1 MTSNRKGHCGGVG
14 HTVFILS
21 YKDLSLLKSLLSL
34 YVLTLYDTLL
44 YQVIQ
49 RMGSLS
55 KVRHGNLLIS
65 QSPPNA
71 CSFVT
76 FTSTGCSRILSV
88 TLSAIIRILPDHN
101 TVRIL
106 QLCLALA
113 PCADRSPSLVPLDA
127 SRGLP
132 SGFPNLQS
140 IQRFLLCH
148 TFNKSFHRG

>member
-1 MTSNRKGHCGGVG
+1 MWDTQW
-14 HTVFILS
+14 FILS
-21 YKDLSLLKSLLSL
+21 YKDLSSLRSLLSL
-34 YVLTLYDTLL
+34 YVPTLYYTLL

-55 KVRHGNLLIS
+55 KMRHGNLLIS

-71 CSFVT
+71 RNFFFA
-76 FTSTGCSRILSV
+76 FTSTGCSRIPSI
-88 TLSAIIRILPDHN
+88 TLSAIIHVLPDHN

-127 SRGLP
+127 FRGLP

-148 TFNKSFHRG
+148 VFNKSFHRG